1 MSSVLK
7 LNLSMFFLTLR
18 FYTHLLR
25 LDLLA
30 KTFNQMIFSYILYLN
45 DHKNDGG

>member
-1 MSSVLK
+1 
-7 LNLSMFFLTLR
+7 MFFVTLR
-18 FYTHLLR
+18 FYTRLLR

-30 KTFNQMIFSYILYLN
+30 KSFNQMIFLYIFVGFLN